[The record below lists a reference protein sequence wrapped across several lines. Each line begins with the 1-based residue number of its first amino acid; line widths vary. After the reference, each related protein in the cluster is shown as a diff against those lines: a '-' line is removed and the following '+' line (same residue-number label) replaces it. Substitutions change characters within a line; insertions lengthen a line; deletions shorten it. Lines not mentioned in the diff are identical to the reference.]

1 MAELIDQPKCGAA
14 DDTSCHV
21 SYGSE
26 RCAAITAPSGPAS
39 RDLTKINSVGCDD
52 KCNTFPKTLS
62 VDGNLKIR
70 SQQLDCCNA
79 ALAVLH

>member
-52 KCNTFPKTLS
+52 KCSTFPKTLS
-62 VDGNLKIR
+62 VDGNLT
-70 SQQLDCCNA
+70 Q
-79 ALAVLH
+79 HH